1 MQIRKNKYSKN
12 NLMFHILFD
21 ARGADLI
28 SEAMDADEALDGE
41 TILIKDDYSIG
52 PINDL
57 HSEAGRI
64 NRRNWFSTSVPD
76 EKIFLA
82 NQQDDISDAIVLDN
96 IIQRMGEEEFDQIW
110 IWIAPN
116 ARDICGYYWLISQ
129 LKKFA
134 GRVYVLHLNNLPFI
148 GEKGNV
154 FYPLYLAEIPSREFV
169 KAKRLA
175 RQVTTAEFETDPDE
189 WDRIVAENK
198 NLRLLEGAKKIIQKN
213 DDHLD
218 KNILHSLQPSFQKIS
233 RAVHQFLLKSPEK
246 VSESFIFWRLR
257 ELINSGVIEQ
267 QGETIRF
274 LLKSVD
280 ESTVN

>member
-1 MQIRKNKYSKN
+1 MPTRKNKNFKYN
-12 NLMFHILFD
+12 PMFHILFD
-21 ARGADLI
+21 ARGAELI
-28 SEAMDADEALDGE
+28 SEAMNADEALDGE
-41 TILIKDDYSIG
+41 TILMKDDYSIG

-57 HSEAGRI
+57 QTEEGRI
-64 NRRNWFSTSVPD
+64 HRKNWFSTSAPD
-76 EKIFLA
+76 KKVFLA
-82 NQQDDISDAIVLDN
+82 DQLEDISDVIVLSN
-96 IIQRMGEEEFDQIW
+96 IIHRMEEEEFDQIW

-154 FYPLYLAEIPSREFV
+154 FYPLFLAEIPSREFV
-169 KAKRLA
+169 KAKKLA
-175 RQVTTAEFETDPDE
+175 RQVTASEFETDPDE
-189 WDRIVAENK
+189 WDRIVKENK
-198 NLRLLEGAKKIIQKN
+198 NLRLLEGAKKIIQKD
-213 DDHLD
+213 DDHFD
-218 KNILHSLQPSFQKIS
+218 RNILHSLQPSFQKSS

-257 ELINSGVIEQ
+257 QLTRSGAIEQ

-280 ESTVN
+280 ESAVN

>member
-1 MQIRKNKYSKN
+1 
-12 NLMFHILFD
+12 MFHILFD